1 MATVNYA
8 QQYSKALLQSF
19 PYVLHFGALWNSPN
33 KDIYKAVDA
42 DTIKIPHI
50 TTNGRVD
57 GDRDTIGGFTRNHD
71 NEWITKQL
79 RNHRTWETLIHPMD
93 VQQTGGVMAIQNATK
108 VYNQEQKFPEMDAYT
123 ISALYSDYITSN
135 ADKVVKVDLTVDN
148 ILSEFDKLM
157 EAMDE
162 ASVPQQGR
170 ILYVTPHVKT
180 LLKQAKDIQR
190 IISAEGGEKSV
201 NRNISRID
209 EVMIEPAVPSE
220 LMKTVYDFTKGWKVG
235 ASARQLH
242 MLLIHP
248 IAVLPCVNYT
258 FAALD
263 EPSAKTKGK
272 QLYFEES
279 FEDMFALDYK
289 MGAMAFIQEPD
300 ATPEEGA

>member
-1 MATVNYA
+1 
-8 QQYSKALLQSF
+8 
-19 PYVLHFGALWNSPN
+19 
-33 KDIYKAVDA
+33 
-42 DTIKIPHI
+42 
-50 TTNGRVD
+50 
-57 GDRDTIGGFTRNHD
+57 
-71 NEWITKQL
+71 
-79 RNHRTWETLIHPMD
+79 MD

-108 VYNQEQKFPEMDAYT
+108 VYNEEQKFPEMDAYT
-123 ISALYSDYITSN
+123 ISALYSDYIAGN

-148 ILSEFDKLM
+148 VLSEFDKLM

-162 ASVPQQGR
+162 ARVPQQGR
-170 ILYVTPHVKT
+170 ILYVTPRVKT

-209 EVMIEPAVPSE
+209 EVQIEPAVPSE
-220 LMKTVYDFTKGWKVG
+220 LMKTVYEFTKGWKVG
-235 ASARQLH
+235 SSARQLH

-248 IAVLPCVNYT
+248 TAVLPCANYT

-289 MGAMAFIQEPD
+289 MGGIAFVQEPD
-300 ATPEEGA
+300 

>member
-1 MATVNYA
+1 MAVVNYA
-8 QQYSKALLQSF
+8 ELYSKALLQAF

-33 KDIYKAVDA
+33 KDIYKVVDA

-50 TTNGRVD
+50 TTSGRVD

-71 NEWITKQL
+71 NEWVTKQL

-123 ISALYSDYITSN
+123 ISALYSDYIVSN

-148 ILSEFDKLM
+148 VLSEFDKLM

-162 ASVPQQGR
+162 ARVPQQGR

-248 IAVLPCVNYT
+248 TAVLPCVNYT

-289 MGAMAFIQEPD
+289 MGAIAFIQEPD
-300 ATPEEGA
+300 AA

>member
-8 QQYSKALLQSF
+8 QQYSKALLQAF

-33 KDIYKAVDA
+33 KDIYKVVDA

-50 TTNGRVD
+50 TTSGRVD

-71 NEWITKQL
+71 NQWITKQL

-93 VQQTGGVMAIQNATK
+93 VQQTGGVMAIQHATK
-108 VYNQEQKFPEMDAYT
+108 VYNEEQKFPEMDAYT
-123 ISALYSDYITSN
+123 ISALYSDYIAGN

-148 ILSEFDKLM
+148 VLSEFDKLM

-162 ASVPQQGR
+162 ARVPQQGR
-170 ILYVTPHVKT
+170 ILYVTPRVKT

-209 EVMIEPAVPSE
+209 EVQIEPAVPSE
-220 LMKTVYDFTKGWKVG
+220 LMKTVYEFTKGWKVG
-235 ASARQLH
+235 SSARQLH

-248 IAVLPCVNYT
+248 TAVLPCANYT

-289 MGAMAFIQEPD
+289 MGGIAFVQEPD
-300 ATPEEGA
+300 

>member
-1 MATVNYA
+1 MAVVNYA
-8 QQYSKALLQSF
+8 ELYSKALLQAF

-33 KDIYKAVDA
+33 KDIYKVVDA

-50 TTNGRVD
+50 TTSGRVD

-123 ISALYSDYITSN
+123 ISALYSDYIVSN

-148 ILSEFDKLM
+148 ILTEFDKLM

-162 ASVPQQGR
+162 ARVPQQGR
-170 ILYVTPHVKT
+170 ILFVTPHVKT

-190 IISAEGGEKSV
+190 IISIEGGEKSV
-201 NRNISRID
+201 NRNVSRID

-220 LMKTVYDFTKGWKVG
+220 LMKTVYEFTKGWKVG
-235 ASARQLH
+235 SSARQLH

-248 IAVLPCVNYT
+248 TAVLPCANYT

-289 MGAMAFIQEPD
+289 MGGIAFVQEPD
-300 ATPEEGA
+300 

>member
-8 QQYSKALLQSF
+8 QQYSKALLQAF

-33 KDIYKAVDA
+33 KDIYKVVDA

-50 TTNGRVD
+50 TTSGRVD

-71 NEWITKQL
+71 NQWITKQL

-108 VYNQEQKFPEMDAYT
+108 VYNEEQKFPEMDAYT
-123 ISALYSDYITSN
+123 ISALYSDYIAGN

-148 ILSEFDKLM
+148 VLSEFDKLM

-162 ASVPQQGR
+162 ARVPQQGR

-209 EVMIEPAVPSE
+209 EVQIEPAVPSE
-220 LMKTVYDFTKGWKVG
+220 LMKTVYEFTKGWKVG
-235 ASARQLH
+235 SSARQLH

-248 IAVLPCVNYT
+248 TAVLPCANYT

-289 MGAMAFIQEPD
+289 MGGIAFVQEPD
-300 ATPEEGA
+300 

>member
-8 QQYSKALLQSF
+8 QQYSKALLQAF

-33 KDIYKAVDA
+33 KDIYKVVDA

-50 TTNGRVD
+50 TTSGRVD

-71 NEWITKQL
+71 NQWITKQL

-93 VQQTGGVMAIQNATK
+93 VQQTGGVMAIQYATK
-108 VYNQEQKFPEMDAYT
+108 VYNEEQKFPEMDAYT
-123 ISALYSDYITSN
+123 ISALYSDYIAGN

-148 ILSEFDKLM
+148 VLSEFDKLM

-162 ASVPQQGR
+162 ARVPQQGR
-170 ILYVTPHVKT
+170 ILYVTPRVKT

-209 EVMIEPAVPSE
+209 EVQIEPAVPSE
-220 LMKTVYDFTKGWKVG
+220 LMKTVYEFTKGWKVG
-235 ASARQLH
+235 SSARQLH

-248 IAVLPCVNYT
+248 TAVLPCANYT

-289 MGAMAFIQEPD
+289 MGGIAFVQEPD
-300 ATPEEGA
+300 

>member
-8 QQYSKALLQSF
+8 QQYSKALLQAF
-19 PYVLHFGALWNSPN
+19 PYVLYFGALWNSPN
-33 KDIYKAVDA
+33 KDIYKVVDA

-50 TTNGRVD
+50 ITSGRVD

-71 NEWITKQL
+71 NQWITKQL

-108 VYNQEQKFPEMDAYT
+108 VYNEEQKFPEMDAYT
-123 ISALYSDYITSN
+123 ISALYSDYTADN

-148 ILSEFDKLM
+148 VLSEFDKLM

-162 ASVPQQGR
+162 ARVPQQGR

-190 IISAEGGEKSV
+190 IINVEGGEKSV
-201 NRNISRID
+201 NRNVSRID
-209 EVMIEPAVPSE
+209 EVLIEPAVPSG
-220 LMKTVYDFTKGWKVG
+220 LMKTAYDFTKGWKAGV
-235 ASARQLH
+235 SARQLH

-248 IAVLPCVNYT
+248 AAVLPCVNYT

-289 MGAMAFIQEPD
+289 MGGIAFVQETD
-300 ATPEEGA
+300 

>member
-8 QQYSKALLQSF
+8 QQYSKALLQAF

-33 KDIYKAVDA
+33 KDIYKVVDA

-50 TTNGRVD
+50 TTSGRVD

-71 NEWITKQL
+71 NQWITKQL

-108 VYNQEQKFPEMDAYT
+108 VYNEEQKFPEMDAYT
-123 ISALYSDYITSN
+123 ISALYSDYIAGN

-148 ILSEFDKLM
+148 VLSEFDKLM

-162 ASVPQQGR
+162 ARVPQQGR
-170 ILYVTPHVKT
+170 ILYVTPRVKT

-209 EVMIEPAVPSE
+209 EVQIEPAVPSE
-220 LMKTVYDFTKGWKVG
+220 LMKTVYEFTKGWKVG
-235 ASARQLH
+235 SSARQLH

-248 IAVLPCVNYT
+248 TAVLPCANYT

-279 FEDMFALDYK
+279 FEDMFGLDYK
-289 MGAMAFIQEPD
+289 MGGIAFVQEPD
-300 ATPEEGA
+300 